1 MFVSVGKTVGTGQA
15 FFNEI
20 DIPVNNSSSD
30 NQMLC
35 REKVFPEMLPEQ
47 VDGFIR
53 NGIMAFDAFSDV
65 AYFRIIVHV
74 FPYMIGYAVTGM
86 NGLPG
91 LSGRQCQSNTLN
103 S

>member
-1 MFVSVGKTVGTGQA
+1 MPEWVRWFLHIQIRPDCDT
-15 FFNEI
+15 
-20 DIPVNNSSSD
+20 D
-30 NQMLC
+30 
-35 REKVFPEMLPEQ
+35 REA
-47 VDGFIR
+47 DGFIR

-74 FPYMIGYAVTGM
+74 FPYMIGYAVTGL